1 MKDLP
6 AEFLKNDVYRGD
18 MNLATKEDRHHVAAP
33 VKSSVGRKIFFW
45 ITMVLGNFCLL
56 DMASGSKLPAWFLG
70 ELMLWGVFIFLMCQF
85 VSEGRYSFGAMIIL
99 LVVLVLFPFN
109 REVLR
114 GVLETK
120 QKVTVAAI
128 TASGSIEAAGNDL
141 KQETVDFL
149 KKLSGARY
157 VQELVTSMSTQT
169 IRESSRGLGYD
180 HFFELALKHIS
191 KGEFDAAWVYANKA
205 VYIDPNR
212 PEAFNL
218 FGGLC
223 ETRKNRLKAE
233 KYYRAALA
241 LNSSY
246 KPAQKNLDRV
256 STRPYTP
263 LGIDW
268 GLPVGMEKKTAMK

>member
-6 AEFLKNDVYRGD
+6 GEFLKNDVYRGD
-18 MNLATKEDRHHVAAP
+18 MDLAIKEDRHHIAAP

-45 ITMVLGNFCLL
+45 ITMVLGNFYLL
-56 DMASGSKLPAWFLG
+56 DMASGSKLPAWFFG
-70 ELMLWGVFIFLMCQF
+70 DLMLWGVFIFLMCQF

-114 GVLETK
+114 GRVLETK

-128 TASGSIEAAGNDL
+128 NASGAIEAAGWDL
-141 KQETVDFL
+141 EQEAADFL
-149 KKLSGARY
+149 KKLFGAGY
-157 VQELVTSMSTQT
+157 VQELVTSMSAQT
-169 IRESSRGLGYD
+169 IRESSRGLGYN

-191 KGEFDAAWVYANKA
+191 KGEFDAAWVYAHKA
-205 VYIDPNR
+205 AYIGPNR
-212 PEAFNL
+212 PEACNL
-218 FGGLC
+218 LGGLC
-223 ETRKNRLKAE
+223 ETRKNLLMAE
-233 KYYRAALA
+233 KYYRDALA

-268 GLPVGMEKKTAMK
+268 GL

>member
-1 MKDLP
+1 
-6 AEFLKNDVYRGD
+6 
-18 MNLATKEDRHHVAAP
+18 
-33 VKSSVGRKIFFW
+33 
-45 ITMVLGNFCLL
+45 
-56 DMASGSKLPAWFLG
+56 
-70 ELMLWGVFIFLMCQF
+70 
-85 VSEGRYSFGAMIIL
+85 
-99 LVVLVLFPFN
+99 
-109 REVLR
+109 
-114 GVLETK
+114 
-120 QKVTVAAI
+120 
-128 TASGSIEAAGNDL
+128 L
-141 KQETVDFL
+141 KQEAVDFL
-149 KKLSGARY
+149 KKLFGAGY

-180 HFFELALKHIS
+180 HFSELALKHIS

-218 FGGLC
+218 IGGLC
-223 ETRKNRLKAE
+223 ETRKNRLMAE